1 MAKKLVFIFLWVLL
15 GVYCL
20 TMVCF
25 VDFEKEKLQIGDY
38 SIEIVDSLDN
48 KFIDKKEI
56 VHLINAK
63 FGILKG
69 KKINQINRDSIEKV
83 IETHACIKNAEVY
96 NNANGVVK
104 LKLLQRKPLFRVY
117 SKDNFY
123 VDKDK
128 KIMPFSSKYTSR
140 VCIVTGNVDKKKA
153 TGILFDFC
161 DYLNKDDFWVSFIEQ
176 VHINHQNDVTLIPK
190 IGEFDI
196 LMGSLDNYKQKMS
209 NLKAFLDNGN
219 KNKIWG
225 RYKVLNLKY
234 ENQVVCV
241 K

>member
-1 MAKKLVFIFLWVLL
+1 MAKKLVFIFLWILL
-15 GVYCL
+15 AGYGA
-20 TMVCF
+20 TMIYF
-25 VDFEKEKLQIGDY
+25 VDVEKEDLQLGNY
-38 SIEIVDSLDN
+38 SIEIIDSLDN

-56 VHLINAK
+56 IDLVNAK
-63 FGILKG
+63 FGFLKG
-69 KKINQINRDSIEKV
+69 KKVSEINRDSIEKV
-83 IETHACIKNAEVY
+83 IKTHACIKNAEVY
-96 NNANGVVK
+96 NNANGVIK
-104 LKLLQRKPLFRVY
+104 LKLLQRKPLFRVF
-117 SKDNFY
+117 SKENFY
-123 VDKDK
+123 VDRDK

-140 VCIVTGNVDKKKA
+140 VCIVTGNVDKRKA
-153 TGILFDFC
+153 TGVLFDFC
-161 DYLNKDDFWVSFIEQ
+161 NYLDKDDFWISFIEQ
-176 VHINHQNDVTLIPK
+176 IHINQQNDVTLIPK

-196 LMGSLDNYKQKMS
+196 IMGSLDNFQQKMS